1 VFIVIIKTFDTFAV
15 ALLLINCFS
24 LLDIQIIAA
33 PMETINGNP
42 DVINFVDN
50 ANDAELSG

>member
-1 VFIVIIKTFDTFAV
+1 MFIVIIKTFDTF